1 MRAYLN
7 VYWDK
12 LESGGYGAFLQFEKP
27 DGERFPGIL
36 IEDVMPSECR
46 GQAQEPKEAI
56 EFVKLISYWLVP
68 AAFLH
73 NQMRHAKGYSKSNS
87 LESTLPPIDLVHYGM
102 VNTDKNIAPA
112 RVREIVALIAR
123 FWLENP
129 ELGLLDRLF
138 ESTDDLV
145 LIEKRLIAFYRY
157 RDLPRDD
164 DRLKLGKLLLPPECR
179 DGSIILADGQF
190 EIALRWLKRGGASG
204 PTRQDNL
211 MWNLNL
217 RELGLVDPASGCL
230 NEEAAQAAS
239 DFIWEHRADTP
250 NFQRLKTHLARF
262 QVAPVRSGA
271 ELYRKAGRTAASAKL
286 AKARKQNKINRKR
299 GRRR

>member
-1 MRAYLN
+1 MKAYLN

-68 AAFLH
+68 AAFLR
-73 NQMRHAKGYSKSNS
+73 NQMRRAKGYSKSNP

-102 VNTDKNIAPA
+102 VDTDENIAPA

-123 FWLENP
+123 FRLENP

-138 ESTDDLV
+138 EKTDDLA
-145 LIEKRLIAFYRY
+145 LIEKRLVAFYRY
-157 RDLPRDD
+157 RDLPYDD

-179 DGSIILADGQF
+179 DGSRILEDGQF
-190 EIALRWLKRGGASG
+190 ETALRWLKRGGASG
-204 PTRQDNL
+204 PTRQENL

-217 RELGLVDPASGCL
+217 RELGLVDPASGHV
-230 NEEAAQAAS
+230 NETAAQAAS
-239 DFIWEHRADTP
+239 DFIWEHREDTP
-250 NFQRLKTHLARF
+250 DFQRLKTHLASF
-262 QVAPVRSGA
+262 QISPVCSGA
-271 ELYRKAGRTAASAKL
+271 ELHRKAEKQAAVAKL
-286 AKARKQNKINRKR
+286 VKARKQNKINRKR
-299 GRRR
+299 GRRK